1 MYVQKKRAPRR
12 RRPGGHVT
20 PPTPAVSAT
29 VAHVAPPHPDGAR
42 ARCAPSPEG
51 VNAPGRASPAGTRP
65 SLPSADKPSWGHP
78 EAQSPC
84 VVAPPC
90 RPLTWR
96 HPEYASRA
104 PGRAAGASG
113 QAPRSK
119 QEAEWTLRSTGLLCE
134 GAVTVAFRFCP
145 SRTSRN
151 TIV

>member
-12 RRPGGHVT
+12 RHPGGHVT

-78 EAQSPC
+78 EAREPLCVGSLVPPPHLASPRIRL
-84 VVAPPC
+84 PC
-90 RPLTWR
+90 PRPCHR
-96 HPEYASRA
+96 
-104 PGRAAGASG
+104 G
-113 QAPRSK
+113 K
-119 QEAEWTLRSTGLLCE
+119 
-134 GAVTVAFRFCP
+134 
-145 SRTSRN
+145 RTSTTFQTGSGADSEKHRL
-151 TIV
+151 VV